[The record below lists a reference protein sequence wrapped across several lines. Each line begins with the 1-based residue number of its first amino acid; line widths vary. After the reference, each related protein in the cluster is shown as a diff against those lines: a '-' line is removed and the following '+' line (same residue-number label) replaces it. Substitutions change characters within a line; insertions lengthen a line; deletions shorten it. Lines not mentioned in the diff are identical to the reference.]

1 MVYASIVFNYI
12 FDESVAVITVLYYSE
27 ALRVSQSF
35 CKTTIFLC
43 FIHNIIAICKEM
55 GLI

>member
-27 ALRVSQSF
+27 ALRVSQSSVRLLF
-35 CKTTIFLC
+35 FYVLY
-43 FIHNIIAICKEM
+43 II
-55 GLI
+55 L